1 MSQNSSTGTTYTSTY
16 IDGEILL
23 NKRDIYKKIFNR
35 YREDEGIA
43 DMLLNLGKKRVT
55 DNTVFNHF
63 EHDFLINEAVIEEAR
78 GTLPTAPGEPL
89 TVLITDDS
97 HQEGGTKSPL
107 IEGDLVQVLGIKSL
121 VVSVNKAAVGDHEY
135 TIKPVDSDPVTGDD
149 FTPLLGSLPNA
160 PMNWYG
166 NAFADGTFHPE
177 SKARKPIEQNNVTQ
191 IFKTKYETHGSVAA
205 NKSEV
210 EIKGKPFY
218 YLQGVEDALDRQMLA
233 VNYSLTL
240 GKRSSSLTDDTAPDG
255 PGVVN
260 TTEGLEES
268 IRTKGINQIYP
279 SWTYAEFEK
288 MTRSLDGQRAPG
300 EYCAMLGTDLHLD
313 HENELHD
320 RQINT
325 GIDYTMFNKKTV
337 GGRSMKGTEG
347 RAVSFGFD
355 SYRMGGRTMHTKKW
369 DALNYRPVT
378 GFTDSPYLG
387 MGFWMPMNTVKDA
400 KNGKGL
406 YTVLLRYKQND
417 MGSRF
422 MKEFRRGQDITGKDA
437 VEFNHQ
443 SEVGLQLAMVNQF
456 VRTVSV

>member
-1 MSQNSSTGTTYTSTY
+1 MSQNSSTGTNYTSTY
-16 IDGEILL
+16 IDGEVLL
-23 NKRDIYKKIFNR
+23 NKRDIYKTIFNR

-55 DNTVFNHF
+55 DNTLFHHF
-63 EHDFLINEAVIEEAR
+63 EHDFLINEAVIEAVVDTVPNPAP
-78 GTLPTAPGEPL
+78 TLPGEPL
-89 TVLITDDS
+89 TVLITNDS

-107 IEGDLVQVLGIKSL
+107 IKGDLVQVLGIKAL
-121 VVSVNKAAVGDHEY
+121 VVSVNKSVVEDHEY
-135 TIKPVDSDPVTGDD
+135 TIKPVDSTPVTGDD
-149 FTPLLGSLPNA
+149 FTPKTNL
-160 PMNWYG
+160 
-166 NAFADGTFHPE
+166 F
-177 SKARKPIEQNNVTQ
+177 
-191 IFKTKYETHGSVAA
+191 IFLTPLAA

-240 GKRSSSLTDDTAPDG
+240 GKRSSSLVDSTAPDG
-255 PGVVN
+255 PGDVN
-260 TTEGLEES
+260 TTDGLEES
-268 IRTKGINQIYP
+268 IRTKGINQIYTTWDY
-279 SWTYAEFEK
+279 SEFEK

-300 EYCAMLGTDLHLD
+300 EYCAMLGTDLHID
-313 HENELHD
+313 HENEL
-320 RQINT
+320 QAKMVNT
-325 GIDYTMFNKKTV
+325 AIDYTMFNKKTV
-337 GGRSMKGTEG
+337 GGRGQKGTEG

-369 DALNYRPVT
+369 DALNYRPIT
-378 GFTDSPYLG
+378 GFADSPYLG
-387 MGFWMPMNTVKDA
+387 MGFWMPMSTVKDA

-417 MGSRF
+417 LGSRF
-422 MKEFRRGQDITGKDA
+422 MKEFRRGQDVTGKDA

-456 VRTVSV
+456 VRTVES